1 MIVKITTAT
10 SNVIKYQSSSRAILT
25 LILPKAYVI
34 LRRLDLCSPRS
45 SVSVT
50 DIYYIIIMYTQYL
63 HIVRARDNIASNGI
77 IGLRVC
83 LLARNRRADVK
94 YNKNHRKKD
103 TVDDAGRGVEPSI
116 LCL

>member
-45 SVSVT
+45 
-50 DIYYIIIMYTQYL
+50 IQRLRNGYILYNNYVYTIFTHSQS
-63 HIVRARDNIASNGI
+63 AR
-77 IGLRVC
+77 
-83 LLARNRRADVK
+83 
-94 YNKNHRKKD
+94 
-103 TVDDAGRGVEPSI
+103 
-116 LCL
+116 